1 MKKFAYDLVNFTKYK
16 DVTAREEM
24 IARAVGFACAY
35 GNFDSGE
42 EISVEFDHKLDRG
55 NAYVESNTI
64 HFSNKLFSA
73 RRYFADDLDTIFHEV
88 GHIYLDKQCLQNGEL
103 ITPYLSVVDTLRDRM
118 CHLFSKSPAINDVPI
133 LLNRKFLLD
142 KARDYFLARYYL
154 LPQEIDARSFARRA
168 RIQFLASA
176 YEQKMTKR
184 QILLAR
190 DIENDGLYIDEK
202 DEELTKYYKDII
214 EDVGYPFKY
223 LSRAIF
229 EEYLTP
235 LADGVRAIDSPKLSS
250 DSRNYILSGLTNAC
264 MIVFNEENA
273 RLILDRLHDVH
284 DQIALSPQEKITN
297 ENAQTILMSSLP
309 LRTTQSDWVQLD
321 STNKSWSDSFKVQ
334 KVMSYGADFD
344 DNILDM

>member
-1 MKKFAYDLVNFTKYK
+1 MKRFAYDLVNFTKYK

-24 IARAVGFACAY
+24 IARAVGFAYAY

-42 EISVEFDHKLDRG
+42 EIRVEFDNTLDRED
-55 NAYVESNTI
+55 AYVMTNTI
-64 HFSNKLFSA
+64 HFSNKLFSS
-73 RRYFADDLDTIFHEV
+73 RKYFADDLDTIFHEV
-88 GHIYLDKQCLQNGEL
+88 GHIYQDKQYTQNGEL

-154 LPQEIDARSFARRA
+154 LPQEIDARSFSRRA
-168 RIQFLASA
+168 RNQFLTSA

-184 QILLAR
+184 QMLLAR
-190 DIENDGLYIDEK
+190 DIENNGLYIDEK

-214 EDVGYPFKY
+214 LDVGYPFKY

-229 EEYLTP
+229 EEYLAP
-235 LADGVRAIDSPKLSS
+235 RADGVRAIDSPKLSA
-250 DSRNYILSGLTNAC
+250 DTRNYILSGLTNAC
-264 MIVFNEENA
+264 LLVFNEDNA

-284 DQIALSPQEKITN
+284 DQIDLSPNEKITN
-297 ENAQTILMSSLP
+297 ENAQTVLMSSLP
-309 LRTTQSDWVQLD
+309 LHTTQSDWMQLD
-321 STNKSWSDSFKVQ
+321 NTNKSWSDTFKLQ